1 MTKKVSMSPGSS
13 RIDFFFPKHRDSDLH
28 RCLLKHFPE
37 NTHLA
42 FFCHTRACGIPPYQE
57 PPFSKQQQP
66 CHALGS
72 ALPMAGT
79 GPTPSADSHSLFQ
92 DHLPQRRL
100 HPCSKQQ
107 SERVNTVPFT
117 CGQVLFLHFTSAF
130 IPHPPPPLC
139 VWLVSP
145 LTNTATISWAKCRSI
160 FSEVTKKRKS
170 AKEQNYTETEYGEG
184 KINSA
189 SSEYKNYSSCSTQ
202 VTTQTFA
209 TPTPVN
215 RASNSSCR
223 RGSRLWSSSIMAAE
237 TRGQIKEDIAGA
249 GSVVIVKWESCLT
262 VSSDMMSHGC
272 I

>member
-1 MTKKVSMSPGSS
+1 MWSS
-13 RIDFFFPKHRDSDLH
+13 TI
-28 RCLLKHFPE
+28 
-37 NTHLA
+37 
-42 FFCHTRACGIPPYQE
+42 
-57 PPFSKQQQP
+57 
-66 CHALGS
+66 
-72 ALPMAGT
+72 
-79 GPTPSADSHSLFQ
+79 
-92 DHLPQRRL
+92 
-100 HPCSKQQ
+100 
-107 SERVNTVPFT
+107 
-117 CGQVLFLHFTSAF
+117 SAF
-130 IPHPPPPLC
+130 HLC
-139 VWLVSP
+139 LHSSSSTTSVRLAG
-145 LTNTATISWAKCRSI
+145 NATYKYSHYIMSHFRRSI
-160 FSEVTKKRKS
+160 FSEVTKKRRS
-170 AKEQNYTETEYGEG
+170 AKEQNYTETLYREG

-189 SSEYKNYSSCSTQ
+189 SSEYKTYSSCSTQ